1 MAAGTPLSVSGG
13 SHGTTASLQALDA
26 LAAGLAAS
34 AGSLTGAAT
43 SVAGVGSSPDLLLS
57 TVLDP
62 RGGAEAVALTQ
73 ACAVRLAR
81 LGGGLAETSAAVAGA
96 VAAYR
101 AWDVGT
107 AAGAEALRIVVG
119 GVAVRAALPLALP
132 VAAGA
137 GATAGGWWVVSWAT
151 GEVFRA
157 RALAAGASGESA
169 EAVGAEA
176 QEAVWDLGVDA
187 AGADAAQAWDA
198 VGPYRDEVADLG
210 VHAVLGVLPS
220 TPLVAALAA
229 RGLYDQPVTATARA
243 WGPPQVGAAPVAG
256 VAGLVAHAGG
266 LKERTAGVA
275 GAVDVARTPG
285 GPGAPARVVVYL
297 PATQGGARPGGRNP
311 ADMETNLLAIAG
323 EATAVTDGTIA
334 AMRATGVQPGDQVAF
349 VGFSQGGLSAL
360 QLAADPRVRAMCT
373 PRAVVTAGSPT
384 ATQQAP
390 DGVQVLSLEHDGDP
404 FPALEGAQNPD
415 LPEWATVR
423 AEPDGTPHDAD
434 SYARTGALVDASD
447 DPSLVDATAALEP
460 FLAMDETTTVSRF
473 QLRRPG
479 GEP

>member
-1 MAAGTPLSVSGG
+1 MAAPAPLAVSGG
-13 SHGTTASLQALDA
+13 SHGTAASLEALDA
-26 LAAGLAAS
+26 LAAGLTES
-34 AGSLTGAAT
+34 AGSLALAAT

-57 TVLDP
+57 AVLDP

-73 ACAVRLAR
+73 ACAVRLAG

-107 AAGAEALRIVVG
+107 AAGAEALKIAVG
-119 GVAVRAALPLALP
+119 GVAVRASLP
-132 VAAGA
+132 VAVGA
-137 GATAGGWWVVSWAT
+137 GATTSGWWVVSWAT

-157 RALAAGASGESA
+157 RALATGASGESA
-169 EAVGAEA
+169 EAVGDGA
-176 QEAVWDLGVDA
+176 QEAMWDLGVDA
-187 AGADAAQAWDA
+187 AGAAAAQAWDA
-198 VGPYRDEVADLG
+198 VGPYQDEVADVG

-243 WGPPQVGAAPVAG
+243 WGAPQVGAAPVAG
-256 VAGLVAHAGG
+256 VAGLVAHAGA
-266 LKERTAGVA
+266 LKERSAGVA

-285 GPGAPARVVVYL
+285 GPGSPARVVVYL
-297 PATQGGARPGGRNP
+297 PATQEGVRPGGRNP

-334 AMRATGVQPGDQVAF
+334 AMRAAGVQPGDQVAF

-384 ATQQAP
+384 AIQQAP

-404 FPALEGAQNPD
+404 FPTLEGAANPD
-415 LPEWATVR
+415 LPNWVTVR
-423 AEPDGTPHDAD
+423 AEPGGTPHDAD
-434 SYARTGALVDASD
+434 AYARTGALVDASD
-447 DPSLVDATAALEP
+447 DPSLIDATAALEP
-460 FLAMDETTTVSRF
+460 FLAMDETTTVSRS